1 VVTKVQRWGNSLGL
15 RIPRALAADADVSE
29 GTPVRLV
36 VDNGRL
42 LVSRVEP
49 AAFDL
54 AELLSRVTKR
64 NLHAA
69 VKTGPAVGKE
79 SW

>member
-1 VVTKVQRWGNSLGL
+1 MVTKVQRWGNSLGL
-15 RIPRALAADADVSE
+15 RIPRGLAADVDVSA

-54 AELLSRVTKR
+54 GELLSRVTNR

-69 VKTGPAVGKE
+69 VETGPSVGKE
-79 SW
+79 TW